1 MSPVCSARDVS
12 KQVDKRVS
20 LCYTLVV
27 NTRKKIGEIIIETT
41 IYQPSDAPHILLTS
55 LGMRAIKTT
64 YKLDKKTV
72 TTKLTPLALVQLL
85 EESQLPNRV
94 VAVATQGAKRETWQ
108 LFRSGICRT
117 LKFSPELVEIPD
129 GNNPDEIR
137 QILESVANR
146 IPEGADLTLDVTQG
160 FRHFP
165 FIFYALVLYLT
176 SLRGVKIRGAYYGM
190 IEGTPQGAPKP
201 IIDLQPLLELPEW
214 FHAVRMFRDY
224 GTTKPIADRL
234 QPLAD
239 TLKQETEQ
247 LFKVGNEEAG
257 KEHSRRAKPVKN
269 SVDQLKQYAFAYE
282 SALPLEL
289 GKASKMLVNSVQ
301 ELPVTANSG
310 LPLLLTELIK
320 TVVDAAEESAFEK
333 PPNKDGNWKA
343 VIHLDK
349 DELERQA
356 RMIDLYLDRGQ
367 LSLATGL
374 MREWV
379 VSWAIWKSSETE
391 EYKDWLNGKV
401 RQRYE
406 HRLGALGAFARNDEF
421 RSNITPEQQEFGT
434 FWNQLTNDLRNFLH
448 HHAMRIEALEQPPSP
463 LENVRHFWNEL
474 KKDCID
480 MPLLGGGGG
489 KLLISPHGTRPGA
502 LFSALQIAEADTCLV
517 ICSAISASSVPE
529 AAKHA
534 NFTGCID
541 QIEMDDPQ
549 GGFNEIDEITQ
560 QARHYLLSTDEVVA
574 NMTGGT
580 TLMGIVV
587 QRLVENAQK
596 LDRPVRRFVLIDRRR
611 PEDQASNPF
620 VEGDSCWLDEP

>member
-1 MSPVCSARDVS
+1 MLGKISGDIDSP
-12 KQVDKRVS
+12 DKKLERM
-20 LCYTLVV
+20 
-27 NTRKKIGEIIIETT
+27 IIETT
-41 IYQPSDAPHILLTS
+41 TYQPSDAPHILLTS
-55 LGMRAIKTT
+55 LGMQAIKTT
-64 YKLDKKTV
+64 YKWKEKTV
-72 TTKLTPLALVQLL
+72 EADLAPLALVQLL
-85 EESQLPNRV
+85 EESQLPNHV
-94 VAVATQGAKRETWQ
+94 VTVATQGAKRETWQ
-108 LFRSGICRT
+108 LFRAGICKT

-129 GNNPDEIR
+129 GNSTEEIR
-137 QILESVANR
+137 RILESVANR

-190 IEGTPQGAPKP
+190 IEGTPKDAPKP

-224 GTTKPIADRL
+224 GTTNPIADRL

-239 TLKQETEQ
+239 MLNQETRR
-247 LFKVGNEEAG
+247 LFNVGDKETG
-257 KEHSRRAKPVKN
+257 KEHSE
-269 SVDQLKQYAFAYE
+269 QLKQVKHSVSSLEKHAFAYE

-289 GKASKMLVNSVQ
+289 GKASKMLVNSIQ
-301 ELPVTANSG
+301 ELPAIDNLG
-310 LPLLLTELIK
+310 LPPLLTKLVK
-320 TVVDAAEESAFEK
+320 TVVDAAEESAFEE
-333 PPNKDGNWKA
+333 PTSKDGNWKA
-343 VIHLDK
+343 VIRLDK

-367 LSLATGL
+367 IPLATGL

-379 VSWAIWKSSETE
+379 VSWAIWKSGETE
-391 EYKDWLNGKV
+391 EHEDWLNNKV

-406 HRLGALGAFARNDEF
+406 RRLGAIGAFARDSES
-421 RSNITPEQQEFGT
+421 RSTITPEQQEFGN
-434 FWNQLTNDLRNFLH
+434 FWNQLTDALRNAFH
-448 HHAMRIEALEQPPSP
+448 HHGMRPEALEKPPSS
-463 LENVRHFWNEL
+463 LKTVRCFWNEL

-502 LFSALQIAEADTCLV
+502 LFSALKIAEADTCLV
-517 ICSAISASSVPE
+517 ICSDLSASSVPE

-534 NFTGCID
+534 DFAGCID
-541 QIEMDDPQ
+541 QIRIDDPQ
-549 GGFNEIDEITQ
+549 GGFDEIDEITQ
-560 QARHYLLSTDEVVA
+560 QARQYLLSADEVVA

-587 QRLVENAQK
+587 QQLVEEAQK

-620 VEGDSCWLDEP
+620 VEGASCWLDES